1 MMIFSIHI
9 LTWIGIILIAIGT
22 IFTICGQQIINDRSS
37 SVISSKT
44 TKIEELANKN
54 IELSEEVTSL
64 AKKNAK
70 MNETLKNYVSGGD
83 SYCYI
88 KTYFEVGHKEDN
100 IFSFGLNHK
109 GSFPLYDVDFVIYD
123 MSKRKILYEKM
134 GFNKKFNS
142 EEEWVNFQKENDFFG
157 NIFEAQQQS
166 ILIKHHFPIITVGQ
180 NIMPIYRVQLPK
192 YKIDQE
198 YMIKVYARN
207 GSITQPI
214 KFLKIKDKWHSSMRV
229 QQFDNELHKIIEL
242 LNDLDPDVPL
252 SKNYAGE

>member
-1 MMIFSIHI
+1 MTIFSIHI

-37 SVISSKT
+37 SVISNKT

-100 IFSFGLNHK
+100 IFSFALDHK
-109 GSFPLYDVDFVIYD
+109 GSFPLYDVDLVISD
-123 MSKRKILYEKM
+123 ISKRKILLEKM
-134 GFNKKFNS
+134 GMNKKFTS
-142 EEEWVNFQKENDFFG
+142 DEEWVNFQKENDFFG
-157 NIFEAQQQS
+157 NIFDAKQKS
-166 ILIKHHFPIITVGQ
+166 IIFQNHFPIIVVGS
-180 NIMPIYRVQLPK
+180 NIMPIYRIALPK
-192 YKIDQE
+192 DKIEQE
-198 YMIKVYARN
+198 YLIKINGICLCVFCGMILN
-207 GSITQPI
+207 DT
-214 KFLKIKDKWHSSMRV
+214 M
-229 QQFDNELHKIIEL
+229 L
-242 LNDLDPDVPL
+242 LN
-252 SKNYAGE
+252 Y